1 MEVIEHRAQRR
12 VCGCGVATTA
22 AFPAEASAPT
32 CYGPG
37 VAALGAYLL
46 GRQHLPVE
54 RAAECLADC
63 FGAPVSTGYLAP
75 LLPNAAG
82 RLEGFLALVGKELA
96 QAEVAHFDETGGRVK
111 GKLWWIHVACTD
123 FGWTI
128 GDPSPVGY
136 RMVNR
141 DAGGLWDTTG
151 LGGASWAVFYV
162 QVDDVAA
169 TIAQAEVLGA
179 TVLMPLVDNGTIE
192 FAHLAD
198 QQGNRLAVWPPKTP
212 QA

>member
-1 MEVIEHRAQRR
+1 MAAPVNYFEIGTPHPEEAQR
-12 VCGCGVATTA
+12 
-22 AFPAEASAPT
+22 F
-32 CYGPG
+32 YGG
-37 VAALGAYLL
+37 L
-46 GRQHLPVE
+46 
-54 RAAECLADC
+54 
-63 FGAPVSTGYLAP
+63 
-75 LLPNAAG
+75 
-82 RLEGFLALVGKELA
+82 
-96 QAEVAHFDETGGRVK
+96 
-111 GKLWWIHVACTD
+111 

-169 TIAQAEVLGA
+169 TIAKAEVLGA
-179 TVLMPLVDNGTIE
+179 TVLMPLVDNGPIE

-198 QQGNRLAVWPPKTP
+198 QQGNRIGVWRPKTP